1 MMMVAKRWA
10 FTTYNEDKALALQNS
25 LHIRKSICNILAQRN
40 ITDFENAKAFFR
52 PDLTQLHDPFLMKDM
67 QKAVNRIATAIAA
80 NEKIM
85 IYGDYD
91 VDGTTSVAT
100 MYAYLT
106 TLHKN
111 IIYYIPHRYREGYGL
126 SKIGIDYAK
135 QAQCSL
141 IICLDC
147 GIKSVELINYAN
159 TLAIDFI
166 ICDHHTPDEVLP
178 SAHAILN
185 PKQPDCLYPFKELCG
200 CGVGFKLITALT
212 KHFNQNISVAY
223 EYLDLVATAIAA
235 DIVPVTGENRILA
248 YYGLQKIN
256 SNPNIGIAA
265 LIELSE
271 TTKDLTVSDLVFI
284 IGPRVNAAGRMD
296 EATKAVQLFL
306 SGSKEEALF
315 FAKELQL
322 DNNDRKEADLNITEE
337 ALAILKEKQQT
348 SKANVLY
355 KAHWHKGVVGIVAS
369 RLVDYYYK
377 PTVVLT
383 KSGDI
388 VAGSA
393 RSVHGFNIYDAI
405 HACKDHLI
413 GYGGHFYAA
422 GMTLEESKVDAFTAA
437 FENAVNN
444 AITEEML
451 TPKIDIDT
459 ALQFDEITYK
469 YYNIVKQLEPF
480 GPENMRPVF
489 ISYHVTDTGHSKIVK
504 DTHLKISVKQ
514 GNSTING
521 IGFGLH
527 EKYALLASGLPVDIV
542 YTLVEN
548 EWNNN
553 VTIQI
558 RLIDLRLSTNDATNS
573 HYK

>member
-1 MMMVAKRWA
+1 MMLVSKRWE
-10 FTTYNEDKALALQNS
+10 FVKYDEDKAAELKES
-25 LHIRKSICNILAQRN
+25 LHIRPSICNILVNRN
-40 ITDFENAKAFFR
+40 ITNYTEAKDFFR
-52 PDLTQLHDPFLMKDM
+52 PDLQQLHDPFLMKDM
-67 QKAVNRIATAIAA
+67 QKAVERIANAIAHD
-80 NEKIM
+80 EKVM

-91 VDGTTSVAT
+91 VDGTTAVAT
-100 MYAYLT
+100 MFAYLSK
-106 TLHKN
+106 LHNN
-111 IIYYIPHRYREGYGL
+111 IIYYLPHRYREGYGL

-135 QAQCSL
+135 KEQCNL

-147 GIKSVELINYAN
+147 GIKSVELIHYAN
-159 TLAIDFI
+159 TLQIDFI
-166 ICDHHTPDEVLP
+166 ICDHHTPDDVLP
-178 SAHAILN
+178 KAHAILN
-185 PKQPDCLYPFKELCG
+185 PKQIDCNYPYKELCG
-200 CGVGFKLITALT
+200 CGVGFKLITALAI
-212 KHFNQNISVAY
+212 HFKQDMALAY
-223 EYLDLVATAIAA
+223 AYLDLVATAIAA
-235 DIVPVTGENRILA
+235 DIVPLTGENRILA
-248 YYGLQKIN
+248 FFGLQKIN
-256 SNPNIGIAA
+256 TTPNIGIAA

-271 TTKDLTVSDLVFI
+271 TTKQLTVSDLVFI

-306 SGSKEEALF
+306 ASTKEEAIY
-315 FAKELQL
+315 FANELQT
-322 DNNDRKEADLNITEE
+322 DNNERKEADLNITEE
-337 ALAILKEKQQT
+337 ALAILNEKQYQ

-369 RLVDYYYK
+369 RLVDHYYK

-405 HACKDHLI
+405 HACKEHLI

-437 FENAVNN
+437 FEHAVNST
-444 AITEEML
+444 ITDDML
-451 TPKIDIDT
+451 VPKIDIDT
-459 ALQFDEITYK
+459 VLHFDEITYK
-469 YYNIVKQLEPF
+469 YYNIIKQLEPF

-489 ISYHVTDTGHSKIVK
+489 ISYGVKDTGYSKIVK

-521 IGFGLH
+521 IGFGMH
-527 EKYALLASGLPVDIV
+527 EKFSTLTSGLPVDIV

-548 EWNNN
+548 EWNNAT
-553 VTIQI
+553 TIQI
-558 RLIDLRLSTNDATNS
+558 RLIDLRLS
-573 HYK
+573 KLEG

>member
-1 MMMVAKRWA
+1 MVVAKRWEFVKYDDESA
-10 FTTYNEDKALALQNS
+10 SKLQES
-25 LHIRKSICNILAQRN
+25 LNIRKSLCNILANRK
-40 ITDFENAKAFFR
+40 ITNYNEAKDFFR
-52 PDLTQLHDPFLMKDM
+52 PDVNQLHDPFLMKDM
-67 QKAVNRIATAIAA
+67 HKAVARIAKAIALS
-80 NEKIM
+80 EKIM

-100 MYAYLT
+100 MFAYLSK
-106 TLHKN
+106 LHKN

-135 QAQCSL
+135 EQQCSL

-147 GIKSVELINYAN
+147 GIKSIELISYAN
-159 TLAIDFI
+159 TLNIDFI

-178 SAHAILN
+178 KAHAILN
-185 PKQPDCLYPFKELCG
+185 PKQLDCTYPYKELCG
-200 CGVGFKLITALT
+200 CGVGFKLISALAI
-212 KHFNQNISVAY
+212 HFKQDKALVY
-223 EYLDLVATAIAA
+223 EHLDLVATAIAA
-235 DIVPVTGENRILA
+235 DIVPLTGENRILA
-248 YYGLQKIN
+248 FFGLQKIN
-256 SNPNIGIAA
+256 ATPNIGIAA
-265 LIELSE
+265 LMELSE
-271 TTKDLTVSDLVFI
+271 TTKVLTVSDLVFI

-306 SGSKEEALF
+306 ASTKEEALY
-315 FAKELQL
+315 FAKELQT

-337 ALAILKEKQQT
+337 ALAILKEKQYS

-437 FENAVNN
+437 FEHAVNS
-444 AITEEML
+444 AITDDML

-459 ALQFDEITYK
+459 VLHFDEITYK

-489 ISYHVTDTGHSKIVK
+489 ISYGVKDTGYSKIVK

-527 EKYALLASGLPVDIV
+527 EKFNTLASGLPVDIV

-548 EWNNN
+548 EWNNAT
-553 VTIQI
+553 TIQI
-558 RLIDLRLSTNDATNS
+558 RLIDLRLSKSVDAD
-573 HYK
+573 